1 MCALAL
7 AGVVLSARD
16 AAAAAPAQLVSTTIT
31 LASSQ
36 NPTLTTG
43 TPSITATVTSST
55 GATPDGSVQFTLTR
69 PDGSTIS
76 TSQSLSTSNSVSIS
90 LPESPLQAGTYTV
103 AAQYIAGPSDVFA
116 SSTATALSEVVKP
129 PLSITAPPDVVT
141 VTSSGATTCAATL
154 SNALL
159 GTPTTSGATG
169 AVTIT
174 RSPSGNV
181 FAVGTTTVT
190 WTATDGAAN
199 TATTTQAVI
208 VVDDTAPTIVAPANI
223 HRGTGPGA
231 TTATV
236 LVSDADLGTA
246 SATDNCPGTLAPSRS
261 GVPAGHLFPF
271 GVTTI
276 TYTVADGA
284 GNTNAATQTVT
295 IDDTTAPTITGARL
309 PAANAAG
316 WNNTDVVVTFTC
328 ADVGSGIASC
338 TSPVA
343 LSGDGAAQSANGT
356 ATDHAGNSTST
367 TVSGINI
374 DKTKP
379 VITYSGN
386 AGAYTID
393 QMVVIT
399 CSASDGLS
407 GMASNTCTGVNAPA
421 YTLALG
427 SHTLSATATDK
438 AGNTGTASTTFTV
451 GTTPTS
457 LCTLTKQF
465 VQSSAKYQALLSGLK
480 AQIDQKVT
488 AACASLALISPQL
501 TPTQKAAAI
510 AAYKLAVDGLVA
522 LGYLTPAQGTTLKAL
537 ADTL

>member
-1 MCALAL
+1 
-7 AGVVLSARD
+7 
-16 AAAAAPAQLVSTTIT
+16 
-31 LASSQ
+31 
-36 NPTLTTG
+36 
-43 TPSITATVTSST
+43 
-55 GATPDGSVQFTLTR
+55 
-69 PDGSTIS
+69 
-76 TSQSLSTSNSVSIS
+76 
-90 LPESPLQAGTYTV
+90 
-103 AAQYIAGPSDVFA
+103 
-116 SSTATALSEVVKP
+116 
-129 PLSITAPPDVVT
+129 
-141 VTSSGATTCAATL
+141 
-154 SNALL
+154 
-159 GTPTTSGATG
+159 TG

-190 WTATDGAAN
+190 WTATDGAGN
-199 TATTTQAVI
+199 TATATQAVI

-261 GVPAGHLFPF
+261 GAPAGHLFPF

-421 YTLALG
+421 YTLATAERSQGADRSKGHGRMCVTRSHHSAAHADAEGGCDRRIQARRRWARRAGLPHTRARHDVEG
-427 SHTLSATATDK
+427 SRRYAVAAVFRRFLALSAR
-438 AGNTGTASTTFTV
+438 
-451 GTTPTS
+451 
-457 LCTLTKQF
+457 
-465 VQSSAKYQALLSGLK
+465 
-480 AQIDQKVT
+480 
-488 AACASLALISPQL
+488 AADNLH
-501 TPTQKAAAI
+501 
-510 AAYKLAVDGLVA
+510 
-522 LGYLTPAQGTTLKAL
+522 
-537 ADTL
+537 